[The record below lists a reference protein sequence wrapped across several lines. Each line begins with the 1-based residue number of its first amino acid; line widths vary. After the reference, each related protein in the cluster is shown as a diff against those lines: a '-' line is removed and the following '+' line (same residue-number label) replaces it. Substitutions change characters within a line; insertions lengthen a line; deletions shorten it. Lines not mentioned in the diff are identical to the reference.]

1 MTAEM
6 EDVKINVKLKISA
19 LWITIMFAFAYVDI
33 FGFVKTGEIEG
44 IIAGKMATIWQYCR
58 KFTIIVDYLV
68 CLEMAQEGRE
78 S

>member
-1 MTAEM
+1 M
-6 EDVKINVKLKISA
+6 
-19 LWITIMFAFAYVDI
+19 
-33 FGFVKTGEIEG
+33 GFLY
-44 IIAGKMATIWQYCR
+44 IWQYCR